1 MISGLMSTPML
12 ALSGM
17 NAAQTRLN
25 AAAHNVANVQ
35 TEPFRR
41 EQVVQQTQPSG
52 GVSTS
57 LTRAS
62 NMGAA
67 LETDMVDQMQASSS
81 YLANLAVFRTSDRML
96 GALLDMKA

>member
-1 MISGLMSTPML
+1 MITGLMSTPQL

-17 NAAQTRLN
+17 NASQTRLD

-57 LTRAS
+57 LKRAS
-62 NMGAA
+62 NEGSA
-67 LETDMVDQMQASSS
+67 LETDLVDQLQASSN
-81 YLANLAVFRTSDRML
+81 YLANLAVFRTSDRMM
-96 GALLDMKA
+96 GALLDMTA

>member
-1 MISGLMSTPML
+1 MITGLLSTPQL

-17 NAAQTRLN
+17 NAAQTRLD

-41 EQVVQQTQPSG
+41 EQVVQQTQTSG

-57 LTRAS
+57 LRRSSTE
-62 NMGAA
+62 GGA
-67 LETDMVDQMQASSS
+67 LETDLVDQLQASSS
-81 YLANLAVFRTSDRML
+81 YLANLAVFRTSDRMM
-96 GALLDMKA
+96 GALLDMTA